1 MSHLRAERLT
11 VAAERR
17 RLLEAVSVDLS
28 PGALVGLIGP
38 NGAGKSTLLR
48 CLAGLLRPDSGAVTL
63 DGTALADLPPSERG
77 RHIGYLPQS
86 FHPAWDYTVQ
96 EVVELGASRQPGAAL
111 KIPDLLRDHGLLSL
125 AARRW
130 SQVSG
135 GERARALL
143 AATLV
148 AEPSVLLA
156 DEPGASLD
164 IGHRIDLMRRLRA
177 WARRSIVVVVLHDI
191 ERAALDCDRLLL
203 LEQGHIV
210 CDSAAAAV
218 ARSPDLDRVFGLRF
232 ERGPLSQSADA
243 FLTLERR
250 S

>member
-1 MSHLRAERLT
+1 MSRLCAERLT
-11 VAAERR
+11 VAAGRR
-17 RLLEAVSVDLS
+17 RLLEAVSVDLA

-48 CLAGLLRPDSGAVTL
+48 CLAGLLRPDSGTVTL
-63 DGTALADLPPSERG
+63 DGTALADLPPRERG

-148 AEPSVLLA
+148 AEPSVVLA

-177 WARRSIVVVVLHDI
+177 WARRNVVVVVLHDI
-191 ERAALDCDRLLL
+191 ERAVLDCDRLLL
-203 LEQGHIV
+203 LEGGRVIRD
-210 CDSAAAAV
+210 DSAAVV
-218 ARSPDLDRVFGLRF
+218 ANSPDLDRVFGVRF
-232 ERGPLSQSADA
+232 ERGSLAQGADA
-243 FLTLERR
+243 ILMLERR
-250 S
+250 P